1 MFFFFLKTRL
11 NHYTFTIKKKMI
23 NSKMLLAK
31 TGICDMLNNN
41 KNKRIQLDEN
51 IISGLEFQHIYIIF
65 GKLLQ
70 DIKLSILSLN

>member
-1 MFFFFLKTRL
+1 
-11 NHYTFTIKKKMI
+11 
-23 NSKMLLAK
+23 MLLAK